1 MIRQYAAT
9 AAVAV
14 LLLAVLSTAEAQSP
28 VTNVLFTN
36 GNMQTFESAG
46 ASGSMPTGWVVS
58 GGLATGAQSST
69 NSPFTN
75 AYANNSSSFVVNDP
89 AGADN
94 GFAQYFSNPVTTKYQ
109 SISVNFDFMVPTL
122 TSGLTAGAWGI
133 QFDGDGGGAPGS
145 SSVHYRID
153 RNGNFSIN
161 AGPTGSIQDI
171 VALEANTWYNV
182 QATFDVTAINN
193 GSGNGAGVQSGAIT
207 KFGGATTTWSNVP
220 TLNTT
225 LGYSRLLI
233 RDRSATVT
241 GNLFVDNVSV
251 VPEPSSALLAL
262 GGVGSLLALRFRR
275 RAAA

>member
-1 MIRQYAAT
+1 MNARSSVT

-36 GNMQTFESAG
+36 GNMQTFVSAG
-46 ASGSMPTGWVVS
+46 SSGQMPTGWVVS
-58 GGLATGAQSST
+58 GGTVTGSQSVT

-75 AYANNSSSFVVNDP
+75 AYVNNGSSFVLNDAAST
-89 AGADN
+89 AGTD
-94 GFAQYFSNPVTTKYQ
+94 GFSQNFSTTTNYQ

-122 TSGLTAGAWGI
+122 TPGLANGAWGI
-133 QFDGDGGGAPGS
+133 QFDGAGVPAPGS
-145 SSVHYRID
+145 SAVHYRID

-161 AGPTGSIQDI
+161 AGPGGGAIQDI
-171 VALEANTWYNV
+171 VALDANTWYNV
-182 QATFDVTAINN
+182 QATFVVTAIND
-193 GSGNGAGVQSGAIT
+193 GSGNGAGTQSGAIT
-207 KFGGATTTWSNVP
+207 KIGGPTTSWTNVP

-225 LGYSRLLI
+225 LGYSRLLV
-233 RDRSATVT
+233 RDRT
-241 GNLFVDNVSV
+241 GTSSGDLYLDNVSV

-275 RAAA
+275 RGA